1 MKSKYYLLYATFFV
15 VLLNA
20 CTYVELYEDP
30 ERDFRT
36 NVKFAFDW
44 VTNAQNDEYQHSV
57 PDSMYVLAKRIVG
70 SWKCGV
76 KINSQTG
83 EGYYVWNAPEGND
96 PDPDEWGPDNPEP
109 ADSTT
114 VSEQDS
120 TQNASVRTRA
130 KSVAG
135 VEQATDVFRII
146 PGFYKFITLNLDTM
160 EFVYSDINDYM
171 LTDES
176 RTTLR
181 DLCVEYKRFA
191 YNDSKLRGTVK
202 TWRDYNIYTHDFNYI
217 QSDITPVYYDTISSV
232 QIVKGKDQTL
242 TFQPRRLTQ
251 NIDIRFHIRKKVDR
265 KPFCID
271 SIYADIAG
279 IPYRVNLS
287 TDFIDIKR
295 TCKMMFRSYLED
307 ENGNRITD
315 SESNTYLRCHGN
327 IDVLSLVNAQDST
340 YTIGPGVMQVMIFL
354 KGYQPIRGKI
364 NLYHCIKR
372 ANLFE
377 ATGNGQWARKHKDYG
392 VLEIDSDLIID
403 ERLIISSDEEGGF
416 DRWIAIDDQSVVIDT

>member
-1 MKSKYYLLYATFFV
+1 
-15 VLLNA
+15 
-20 CTYVELYEDP
+20 
-30 ERDFRT
+30 
-36 NVKFAFDW
+36 
-44 VTNAQNDEYQHSV
+44 
-57 PDSMYVLAKRIVG
+57 MYVLAKRIVG

-181 DLCVEYKRFA
+181 DLCVEYKRF
-191 YNDSKLRGTVK
+191 
-202 TWRDYNIYTHDFNYI
+202 
-217 QSDITPVYYDTISSV
+217 
-232 QIVKGKDQTL
+232 
-242 TFQPRRLTQ
+242 
-251 NIDIRFHIRKKVDR
+251 
-265 KPFCID
+265 
-271 SIYADIAG
+271 
-279 IPYRVNLS
+279 
-287 TDFIDIKR
+287 
-295 TCKMMFRSYLED
+295 
-307 ENGNRITD
+307 
-315 SESNTYLRCHGN
+315 
-327 IDVLSLVNAQDST
+327 
-340 YTIGPGVMQVMIFL
+340 L
-354 KGYQPIRGKI
+354 KGHGYLKEGAHYFK
-364 NLYHCIKR
+364 
-372 ANLFE
+372 
-377 ATGNGQWARKHKDYG
+377 NGICVRDV
-392 VLEIDSDLIID
+392 VLENAGLDD
-403 ERLIISSDEEGGF
+403 EGNFRILDAKVLCGDF
-416 DRWIAIDDQSVVIDT
+416 YM